1 MTDLTDG
8 AQISQEMQ
16 GATLVLTLDRPA
28 KKNAITSPMYRDLAA
43 TLNNAAGDFG
53 VRSVLL
59 TGAGSTFTAGND
71 IFDFLN
77 EPVKDQ
83 SSPVFQFLS
92 ALHNFPKP
100 LLAAVRGNAV
110 GIGTTALFHCDIVIA
125 SLDASFQM
133 PFVNL
138 GLVPEAGSSLLFPRL
153 VGHVKASEIF
163 LTGRSFGAQEAL
175 DMGVINQISDEPLQ
189 TALAIAE
196 LINDQPPTSV
206 INTKALLKSKDH
218 VAIEQVMAAEGEL
231 FRIALESDEAQTA
244 FMKFLEKK
252 GK

>member
-43 TLNNAAGDFG
+43 ALNNAAGDFG

-83 SSPVFQFLS
+83 SSPVFQFLY